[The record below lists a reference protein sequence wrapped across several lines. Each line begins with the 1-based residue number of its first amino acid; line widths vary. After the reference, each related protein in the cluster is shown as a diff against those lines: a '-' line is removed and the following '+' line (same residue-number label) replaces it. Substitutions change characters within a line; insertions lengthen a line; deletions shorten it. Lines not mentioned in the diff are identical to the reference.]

1 MKSVSIKIKILN
13 ALLILTSLMGYLEW
27 GKDNHAFLFQA
38 EGQILLRLINEPV
51 AVVHPFTVLPMIG
64 QLILLT
70 TLFQKNPGKILTY
83 MGMAGIGI
91 LLAFMFIIGLIS
103 LNVKILLSTVPF
115 LVIAFLTI
123 RLLKTEAIKTK

>member
-27 GKDNHAFLFQA
+27 GKDKHAFLFQV

-51 AVVHPFTVLPMIG
+51 AVAHPFTVLPMIG

-70 TLFQKNPGKILTY
+70 TLFQKNPGKLLTF

-91 LLAFMFIIGLIS
+91 LLTFMFIIGLIS

-123 RLLKTEAIKTK
+123 RLLKTEASKTK